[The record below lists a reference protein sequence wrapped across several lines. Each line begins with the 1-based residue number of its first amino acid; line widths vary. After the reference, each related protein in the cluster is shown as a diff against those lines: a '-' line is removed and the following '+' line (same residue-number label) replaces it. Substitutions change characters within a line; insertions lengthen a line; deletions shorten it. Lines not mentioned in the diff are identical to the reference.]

1 MGFSEKYS
9 NKRLFRKTYPLRA
22 NSLNCSSFWNTFCRI
37 TLSSS
42 VKCAVNWSVESE
54 DPDGVWLVSD
64 AIIRLECDAIFCR
77 SLLISGPRFGELLLL
92 TDEAFDDREL
102 MDIVT
107 GDGLDI
113 RLSDG
118 VETGLELRACSDG
131 LLLLTIYY

>member
-1 MGFSEKYS
+1 
-9 NKRLFRKTYPLRA
+9 
-22 NSLNCSSFWNTFCRI
+22 
-37 TLSSS
+37 
-42 VKCAVNWSVESE
+42 
-54 DPDGVWLVSD
+54 
-64 AIIRLECDAIFCR
+64 
-77 SLLISGPRFGELLLL
+77 L